1 MSLLEEIRSWLAP
14 LNERILHH
22 PYLDEAEKGTLPLDN
37 LKAFALN
44 QYYIVTRDAR
54 SLALMVSRSTTEEEL
69 IFLNSILEGDVK
81 ALPMLVKMA
90 RALGLTVSVLEDYTP
105 IPEAVV
111 YAHYLTVLAHFGS
124 PGEQALA
131 LTVNLPVWGANCVR
145 LSRALRERYD
155 VSETGFLDV
164 FAQPMQEVEE
174 AALPIIDRYRLR
186 KKQMRRVARMIQ
198 AYELMFWDGIYRG

>member
-1 MSLLEEIRSWLAP
+1 MSILEEIRSWLAP

-22 PYLDEAEKGTLPLDN
+22 PFLDEAEKGTLPLDK

-44 QYYIVTRDAR
+44 QYYIVTHDAR
-54 SLALMVSRSTTEEEL
+54 SLAFMVSRSTTEEEL
-69 IFLNSILEGDVK
+69 IFLNNILEGDIT

-90 RALGLTVSVLEDYTP
+90 QALGLKVSDLEDFTP

-111 YAHYLTVLAHFGS
+111 YAHYLTMLAHFGS

-131 LTVNLPVWGANCVR
+131 LIVNLPVWGANCVR

-155 VSETGFLDV
+155 ISETRFLDI
-164 FAQPMQEVEE
+164 FAQPMREVEE
-174 AALPIIDRYRLR
+174 AALPIIDRYRP
-186 KKQMRRVARMIQ
+186 KKKLMRRVARMIQ
-198 AYELMFWDGIYRG
+198 AYELMFWDSIYHG